1 MSEAKS
7 VVLNVT
13 GMTCQGCVNSVTRI
27 VKRADPAAEVA
38 IDLPTGRLEATTA
51 ASAQTLAGAITAA
64 GYGAQVA

>member
-1 MSEAKS
+1 MSEGKL

-51 ASAQTLAGAITAA
+51 ASAQTLAQAITAA

>member
-1 MSEAKS
+1 MSEGKS
-7 VVLNVT
+7 VVLTVT

-38 IDLPTGRLEATTA
+38 IDLPTGRLEATTV
-51 ASAQTLAGAITAA
+51 ASAQTLAAAITAA

>member
-51 ASAQTLAGAITAA
+51 ASAQVLAQAITAA

>member
-1 MSEAKS
+1 MSEAKP

-51 ASAQTLAGAITAA
+51 ASAQTLAAAIMAA

>member
-1 MSEAKS
+1 MSEGKHI
-7 VVLNVT
+7 VLNVT

>member
-38 IDLPTGRLEATTA
+38 IDLPTGRLAATTA
-51 ASAQTLAGAITAA
+51 ASAQALAAAIAAA

>member
-1 MSEAKS
+1 MSEAET

-51 ASAQTLAGAITAA
+51 ASAQVLAQAITAA

>member
-1 MSEAKS
+1 MSEAKP

-27 VKRADPAAEVA
+27 VKRADPTAEVS

-51 ASAQTLAGAITAA
+51 ATAQTLAQAITAA

>member
-1 MSEAKS
+1 MSEAKP

-13 GMTCQGCVNSVTRI
+13 GMTCQGCINSVTRI

-51 ASAQTLAGAITAA
+51 ASAQTLVGAITAA

>member
-1 MSEAKS
+1 MSEGNHI
-7 VVLNVT
+7 VLNVT

-51 ASAQTLAGAITAA
+51 ASAQTLAQAITAA

>member
-1 MSEAKS
+1 MSEGNHI
-7 VVLNVT
+7 VLTVT

-51 ASAQTLAGAITAA
+51 ASAQTLTQAITAA